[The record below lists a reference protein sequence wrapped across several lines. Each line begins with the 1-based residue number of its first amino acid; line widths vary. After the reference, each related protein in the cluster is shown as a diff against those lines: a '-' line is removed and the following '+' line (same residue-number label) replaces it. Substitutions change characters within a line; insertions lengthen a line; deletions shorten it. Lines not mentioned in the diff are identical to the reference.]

1 MHWATNTFVV
11 SRTALTRIQNLFR
24 DTSSTLTDE
33 FPSANLTIAISIQSV
48 PAAAPPSNPNIMG
61 FAADSQPEKRLL
73 NVGIAVQYE
82 DPAATLGLDRATKIL
97 AAGVDQIA
105 LEEGVYDEHL
115 YMNYAGS
122 WQNVLGGYGQQ
133 SLRTMR
139 EVAARYDKYGMFQ
152 KQVIGGYKL

>member
-1 MHWATNTFVV
+1 
-11 SRTALTRIQNLFR
+11 
-24 DTSSTLTDE
+24 
-33 FPSANLTIAISIQSV
+33 
-48 PAAAPPSNPNIMG
+48 MG